1 MFISYPGKLG
11 GSDFVLLVIETKVYT
26 SSHRHDRIVSGQ
38 WKRGSGLTEDCSVS
52 PPPPPFPHLKMVSL
66 IPWAVLRLT
75 QCPGSDWLTERVC
88 CRSYFLSS
96 HF

>member
-38 WKRGSGLTEDCSVS
+38 WKSSGLTEDCSVS
-52 PPPPPFPHLKMVSL
+52 PPFPHLKMVTL
-66 IPWAVLRLT
+66 M
-75 QCPGSDWLTERVC
+75 GSIEVDTMSRK
-88 CRSYFLSS
+88 
-96 HF
+96 